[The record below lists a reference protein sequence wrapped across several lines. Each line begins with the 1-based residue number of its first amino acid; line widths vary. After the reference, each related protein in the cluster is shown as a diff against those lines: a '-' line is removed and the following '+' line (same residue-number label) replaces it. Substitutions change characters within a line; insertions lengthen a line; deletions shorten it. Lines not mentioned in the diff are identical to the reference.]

1 MNNFKFIQIYL
12 YGDNWDGELINIPDS
27 ALFYNVDYYIENQQE
42 WYILIPI
49 NDFNEKYEGKGCCQV
64 THYIFSDYV
73 IIHLKNIIP
82 VGVWNN
88 IDDNTFNEIFGSKF
102 KEWYIYEYKQAQ
114 YVLRGNDFVKVEDEV
129 LLNASRVKGLRDNCR
144 VNTTTVYINDNETFG
159 IIQST
164 QDLYDIDKLID
175 DEDNLSDD
183 EFKKELL
190 ERNEYK
196 VSIRNGRYIL
206 ITKDSS
212 VYENIFNEIKNKL
225 Y

>member
-42 WYILIPI
+42 WYI
-49 NDFNEKYEGKGCCQV
+49 
-64 THYIFSDYV
+64 
-73 IIHLKNIIP
+73 
-82 VGVWNN
+82 
-88 IDDNTFNEIFGSKF
+88 
-102 KEWYIYEYKQAQ
+102 YEYKQAQ
-114 YVLRGNDFVKVEDEV
+114 YVLRENDFVKVEDEV

-175 DEDNLSDD
+175 DEYNLSDD

-212 VYENIFNEIKNKL
+212 VYENTFNEIKNKL

>member
-1 MNNFKFIQIYL
+1 M
-12 YGDNWDGELINIPDS
+12 
-27 ALFYNVDYYIENQQE
+27 
-42 WYILIPI
+42 
-49 NDFNEKYEGKGCCQV
+49 
-64 THYIFSDYV
+64 T
-73 IIHLKNIIP
+73 
-82 VGVWNN
+82 
-88 IDDNTFNEIFGSKF
+88 
-102 KEWYIYEYKQAQ
+102 
-114 YVLRGNDFVKVEDEV
+114 
-129 LLNASRVKGLRDNCR
+129 DNCR

-175 DEDNLSDD
+175 DEDDLSDN

-212 VYENIFNEIKNKL
+212 VYENIFNEVKDKL